1 MPRLHFPPR
10 GLISRDWE
18 HCISIWSISWALE
31 EMVAHSLVPV
41 KLLLGELVGT
51 RMLEESLLKLGVDG
65 VELLES
71 SLLSHGRFW

>member
-1 MPRLHFPPR
+1 
-10 GLISRDWE
+10 
-18 HCISIWSISWALE
+18 
-31 EMVAHSLVPV
+31 MVAHSLVPV

-71 SLLSHGRFW
+71 SLLSHDRFWGEEGELTSLKRDRAETAFLKRKESGSN